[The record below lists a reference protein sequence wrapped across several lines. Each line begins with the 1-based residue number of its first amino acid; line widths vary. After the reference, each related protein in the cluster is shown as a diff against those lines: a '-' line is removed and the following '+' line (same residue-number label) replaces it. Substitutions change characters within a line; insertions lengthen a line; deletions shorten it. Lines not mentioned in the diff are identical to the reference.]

1 MDYRTSKLKKEDHI
15 EVLPT
20 VQTGDVRSG
29 IEIKVMWIHEFKELR
44 LHVNLHLD
52 AEIDH
57 NENRS

>member
-1 MDYRTSKLKKEDHI
+1 MDYR
-15 EVLPT
+15 
-20 VQTGDVRSG
+20 TGDVRSG